1 MTLTPGPFTSFELVH
16 VDISRYWDPPS
27 LLTFG
32 TLLRSTFP
40 APCHSCLAS
49 IRLILTDQTVI
60 SKYSLAESP
69 LPMCCV
75 SPASLVIL
83 DSRGQFLQVPLQ
95 SGLYHYKARYRGLLS
110 LRMLLLNFS
119 PSSLR
124 SFISK
129 ADGYARQHIA
139 VALISLIPASLVS
152 CLLII
157 YAGCFKLEA
166 VQYLS

>member
-69 LPMCCV
+69 FQCV
-75 SPASLVIL
+75 VCHLRASLSWIPEANSFRYL
-83 DSRGQFLQVPLQ
+83 YNQV
-95 SGLYHYKARYRGLLS
+95 
-110 LRMLLLNFS
+110 
-119 PSSLR
+119 
-124 SFISK
+124 FITTK
-129 ADGYARQHIA
+129 QDIEVYF
-139 VALISLIPASLVS
+139 P
-152 CLLII
+152 
-157 YAGCFKLEA
+157 
-166 VQYLS
+166 